1 MTGLVHRAASKDKR
15 KMLLRL
21 PLVLLAFALSGCL
34 SAIASNESTTRVRL
48 GQIANLGIVRVTP
61 LQVIED
67 SRCAAGAQCEQPG
80 QVRIRATVGTP
91 NGEHRR
97 TLTLGRPQ
105 AIGGGILLLREV
117 QPRPVAKGR
126 IPRGDYSFVLYYQVP
141 SAR

>member
-1 MTGLVHRAASKDKR
+1 
-15 KMLLRL
+15 MLLRL
-21 PLVLLAFALSGCL
+21 PLVLLAFALGGCL

-48 GQIANLGIVRVTP
+48 GQIANLGLVRVTP

-67 SRCAAGAQCEQPG
+67 SRCAPGAQCEQPG
-80 QVRIRATVGTP
+80 QVRIRAAVSTP

-105 AIGGGILLLREV
+105 PVGGGILLLREV
-117 QPRPVAKGR
+117 QPRPVAEGR
-126 IPRGDYSFVLYYQVP
+126 IPRGNYSFVLYYQVP